1 MEPDIDKAI
10 IFFDGV
16 CNLCNSSVQFIIKH
30 DKKHRFVFAALQ
42 SDVARDIL
50 LHYPTKIT
58 KKDSILLLQ
67 DNQLYSESSAALR
80 ILKQFSP
87 FWYVFQIF
95 WIVPKFIRD
104 SIYRFIAK
112 NRYSWFGKRSSCMV
126 PTKDIL
132 KKFL

>member
-30 DKKHRFVFAALQ
+30 DKKHHFVFAALQ

-67 DNQLYSESSAALR
+67 NNQLYSESSAVLR
-80 ILKQFSP
+80 ILKQFSL
-87 FWYVFQIF
+87 FWYGFQLF
-95 WIVPKFIRD
+95 WIVPKFLRD
-104 SIYRFIAK
+104 IIYRFIAK